1 MSEKK
6 SIINKPYQKNSDQK
20 LNEDLDTNKESKEEA
35 FEGEAPAKENFNE
48 EAPAAKAPAEEK
60 SNKDNPVKKP
70 KKDFPLMKFLSITY
84 FTLLFGYCLLFGYS
98 LVYIYEADL
107 STKPQK
113 LIELTEEEK
122 LNQKIKKA
130 ESRIEEVKAA
140 EQKLLDEQKKN
151 EELKQEAINEQET
164 ANELYKKAENL
175 FTEEKEK
182 RFKKTITLIT
192 DLLIVLLLLT
202 LSFTIYRM
210 YVLRKKIDHGSI
222 VIPEIVREDMEK
234 ISKKVSTLD
243 TAEGEQLIKDEIIQ
257 SVDKLKKAFPESI
270 NYLSGFIK
278 SLEEKADKNYTEGI
292 KALQEQLRL
301 KEDKISEIQ
310 ELKLRER
317 YIKEI
322 LDLSTMVKYFL
333 KEKDSKELKN
343 IDESIDKLLKNED
356 LKELNYEEGFPCEK
370 LISKEHKVKDDII
383 TDEKDKDGTV
393 CETLKKGFYIESHE
407 GKKIIVQK
415 AEISIYKYILENVDK
430 NNSNDIEVKD
440 KKK

>member
-1 MSEKK
+1 MFKNLYHSLFYLLLTAFCLFFAY
-6 SIINKPYQKNSDQK
+6 SIYSFEPEPRTSKPKIIELTQEQK
-20 LNEDLDTNKESKEEA
+20 LNK
-35 FEGEAPAKENFNE
+35 
-48 EAPAAKAPAEEK
+48 
-60 SNKDNPVKKP
+60 
-70 KKDFPLMKFLSITY
+70 
-84 FTLLFGYCLLFGYS
+84 
-98 LVYIYEADL
+98 
-107 STKPQK
+107 
-113 LIELTEEEK
+113 
-122 LNQKIKKA
+122 KIKDAEIIIKEA
-130 ESRIEEVKAA
+130 ESRIKEAEAA
-140 EQKLLDEQKKN
+140 EAKLKVEQQKN
-151 EELKQEAINEQET
+151 EKLKNEAIAEQDT
-164 ANELYKKAENL
+164 AKKL
-175 FTEEKEK
+175 FTEEKQK
-182 RFKKTITLIT
+182 RFEKTITFFT

-234 ISKKVSTLD
+234 ISKKVSTLN

-333 KEKDSKELKN
+333 KEKDSKELKD
-343 IDESIDKLLKNED
+343 IDKSIDSLLKNED
-356 LKELNYEEGFPCEK
+356 LKELSFEEGFPCEE

-383 TDEKDKDGTV
+383 TDQEMKDGTV
-393 CETLKKGFYIESHE
+393 CETLEKGFYIESHE
-407 GKKIIVQK
+407 GKKIIVK
-415 AEISIYKYILENVDK
+415 EAEISIYKFSSEDK
-430 NNSNDIEVKD
+430 DLNNSIDSEIKD
-440 KKK
+440 TKK